1 MGVKGGPDIVTD
13 GLVFNLDAA
22 GAVSDRAY
30 PINGLPVEY
39 LIVAGGGAGGR
50 HHGGGGGAGGL
61 LHGYTKAS
69 LSTGSYTVVVGA
81 GGAKNTGTNSTPNV
95 AASNGQNSSV
105 FGLTSIGGGGGGQ
118 YNVQNAGSG
127 GSGGG
132 SVNWSTSKAGGSG
145 TSGQGYA
152 GSNGSTYQN
161 TGGGGGGSG
170 GSPNSENNRNNGGIG
185 KYYGYSFGRS
195 LGEDGWFAG
204 GGAAG
209 TYGGVCSGY
218 IRYTGANTGG
228 IGGGANGGYGCHG
241 NAVQAQD
248 GQANTGGGG
257 GGQPAYN
264 RLGGNGGSGVVIIKY
279 KGPQKA
285 TGGDS
290 IITRRGYT
298 IHVFTSSGTFTVG
311 GRVGGLSTSKIV
323 GTLENMDSTNYNS
336 GNKGYFNFN
345 TDEYIDCSAYAD
357 NLIFSSPAT
366 ISCWFMPLHD
376 KNTGSVLFSMSN
388 DVAVGTTGSYAFIF
402 RYGNV
407 TGTIPAETFCVHNY
421 NGSNSQ
427 TQATFYGI
435 ANGYDYQ
442 NQWVNA
448 VCVVEN
454 NTWKV
459 YVNGSLQTLTKSTY
473 WNGSLFT
480 FGDHIASKDNVR
492 IVTAG
497 SNINMASF
505 QIYNIGLSADQILD
519 NYNATKGRFGL

>member
-1 MGVKGGPDIVTD
+1 MTVKGGPKIVSD

-22 GAVSDRAY
+22 GAVSDKGY
-30 PINGLPVEY
+30 DPEGLTIEY
-39 LIVAGGGAGGR
+39 LIVAGGGGGSGWGDGVGGGAGGFLLDSTKLTSGTYTVTIGAGGGR
-50 HHGGGGGAGGL
+50 GTNSSGSRGSNGGDSQIGDSLIAYGGGGAGCKNIQDGLAGGSGGGGYGNNNVPHGVGGSGVPGQGNDGGDGINYYRGGGGGGAGAAGTPGTSAPTSGL
-61 LHGYTKAS
+61 SK
-69 LSTGSYTVVVGA
+69 VP
-81 GGAKNTGTNSTPNV
+81 GGIGRVAKIDFNWQYY
-95 AASNGQNSSV
+95 A
-105 FGLTSIGGGGGGQ
+105 GGGGVGGCCSRGD
-118 YNVQNAGSG
+118 GSG
-127 GSGGG
+127 GL
-132 SVNWSTSKAGGSG
+132 
-145 TSGQGYA
+145 
-152 GSNGSTYQN
+152 
-161 TGGGGGGSG
+161 GGGGSG
-170 GSPNSENNRNNGGIG
+170 GDTNT
-185 KYYGYSFGRS
+185 
-195 LGEDGWFAG
+195 DGV
-204 GGAAG
+204 AG
-209 TYGGVCSGY
+209 T
-218 IRYTGANTGG
+218 
-228 IGGGANGGYGCHG
+228 
-241 NAVQAQD
+241 
-248 GQANTGGGG
+248 ANTGGGG
-257 GGQPAYN
+257 GGGGSYFN
-264 RLGGNGGSGVVIIKY
+264 RATFGGNGGSGIVMIRYRGK
-279 KGPQKA
+279 QKA

-290 IITRRGYT
+290 IVYKNGYT
-298 IHVFTSSGTFTVG
+298 IHTFTSSGSFVLSESLD
-311 GRVGGLSTSKIV
+311 GLSTSKIV
-323 GTLENMDSTNYNS
+323 GTLNNMGSSNYNS